1 MKEADPGRAQGLRPP
16 PRQRG
21 ITPGKSLAEGAR
33 VPESDQGLAPGQD
46 QETGAGRH
54 QVALQEPGPGPQ
66 EEDPEATRDP
76 SVIMIRLPVVEEEEE
91 EEEVEEEGTRREKL
105 LSLTSVWACSG

>member
-1 MKEADPGRAQGLRPP
+1 MKEADPGRAQGLRPRP
-16 PRQRG
+16 HQRG
-21 ITPGKSLAEGAR
+21 ITPGKSLAEGVR

-54 QVALQEPGPGPQ
+54 RVALQEQGPGPQ

-76 SVIMIRLPVVEEEEE
+76 R
-91 EEEVEEEGTRREKL
+91 
-105 LSLTSVWACSG
+105 